1 MGRLA
6 IPLLIGAGG
15 ALSASQQWQAGQ
27 NTSRST
33 TMAAGQLEENAR
45 RAEYAAGQAK
55 AASQRK
61 ASEELR
67 QNRLLQ
73 SKQIAIAAAGGAST
87 SEKNIADIIAN
98 TAVEGRLASSIA
110 LYEGD
115 LRSDALLNEA
125 IGLRNKAAV
134 TRYEGK
140 QARKAGNIGALS
152 SLLSSG
158 TQAASFYGKYG
169 QKAPNHLQSDPY
181 YNSPSYGRRGTYD
194 SYDKQPNRYDL

>member
-1 MGRLA
+1 MGAAAL
-6 IPLLIGAGG
+6 PLLVGG
-15 ALSASQQWQAGQ
+15 GVLAASQQWQAGQ
-27 NTSRST
+27 NVSRSAT
-33 TMAAGQLEENAR
+33 IAAGQLEGNAT

-61 ASEELR
+61 AAEESR

-140 QARKAGNIGALS
+140 QARKAGNIGAFS
-152 SLLSSG
+152 SILQTG
-158 TQAASFYGKYG
+158 AQASSFYGKYG
-169 QKAPNHLQSDPY
+169 KTAPNDSQNDLY
-181 YNSPSYGRRGTYD
+181 YNSPNYGRRGTYD
-194 SYDKQPNRYDL
+194 SYNTQPQQYNF

>member
-1 MGRLA
+1 MGAAAL
-6 IPLLIGAGG
+6 PLLIGGG
-15 ALSASQQWQAGQ
+15 ALSATQQWQAGQ
-27 NTSRST
+27 NASRSAT
-33 TMAAGQLEENAR
+33 IAAGQLEENAR

-61 ASEELR
+61 SAEELR

-73 SKQIAIAAAGGAST
+73 SKQIAIAAASGAST

-125 IGLRNKAAV
+125 IGLKNKAAM

-140 QARKAGNIGALS
+140 EARKAGNIGAFS

-158 TQAASFYGKYG
+158 AQAASFYGKYG
-169 QKAPNHLQSDPY
+169 QKAPNDLQNDPY
-181 YNSPSYGRRGTYD
+181 YNSSSYGRRGTYD
-194 SYDKQPNRYDL
+194 SYDMQLNTY